1 METSRPSTSGCG
13 QSTDQF
19 RAYPA
24 AKGISLA
31 NVRGAKLRDIKVTGY
46 AGPLVGIHN
55 VSGNGL
61 KGATVIDPPKL
72 PDPVPAPAKPYRLR

>member
-1 METSRPSTSGCG
+1 
-13 QSTDQF
+13 
-19 RAYPA
+19 
-24 AKGISLA
+24 
-31 NVRGAKLRDIKVTGY
+31 
-46 AGPLVGIHN
+46 